1 MPIPDPVLTRGRAF
15 YVGIAAV
22 VVGATTVVIP
32 IPEGWDYFD
41 VHALPNWNTG
51 HYEYQDTP
59 TTVTVRFNTPAPAGG
74 GQVRY
79 SILH

>member
-1 MPIPDPVLTRGRAF
+1 MPIPDPKLTRGRAF
-15 YVGIAAV
+15 HLGIAQV
-22 VVGATTVVIP
+22 SGGGTTLVIP
-32 IPEGWDYFD
+32 IPEGWDYFT
-41 VHALPNWNTG
+41 VLALPNWNTG
-51 HYEYQDTP
+51 HYEYLDTP